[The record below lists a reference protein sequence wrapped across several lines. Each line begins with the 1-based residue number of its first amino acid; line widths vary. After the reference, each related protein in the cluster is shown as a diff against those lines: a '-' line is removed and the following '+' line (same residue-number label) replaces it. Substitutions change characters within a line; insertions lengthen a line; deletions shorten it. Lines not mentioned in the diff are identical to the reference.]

1 MCTVRNTLQ
10 MTWKSNSSR
19 VVVASIFA
27 SLIFLFILVG
37 GAVFF
42 SIANS
47 LHVLSQ
53 LLGQVFFGML
63 MLMFA
68 GAVPFV
74 SSTLVLS
81 GDHVLLFS
89 SPAPPRTVLA
99 ARLLDGSATSAAQF
113 LVIGLPIIP
122 AAALAAHWHI
132 VTWPLL
138 IPISL
143 LFLMMPALMASLLLL
158 VILQAAGPRRF
169 KTSVVLLNL
178 LMGIFVCILFII
190 QIHAMPIQWSELS
203 GKGWSVASG
212 NGLTLDRY
220 LPSIWIAHLLS
231 QPIRGDRWVADILK
245 LFTLD
250 ALLFAAC
257 LVLGKRLP
265 ELAGEALSSVDTG
278 ESKRASGFASRL
290 LPRELG
296 GFVAR
301 DLQLV
306 KRDSM
311 LLSQLGVPLI
321 LAIVPFVI
329 GLESS
334 DIDTSQL
341 LFPFAVGV
349 TALILYMQTSILSLS
364 LTGMDGQAF
373 WQVMGAPR
381 PMIWHLISKWAVS
394 SAISFMVAS
403 LLLGLYV
410 ITFHATPVQMVTVWI
425 LLGFTASSLCGLG
438 VGTAAVFPKFVH
450 DNPGIRVSQWALI
463 VGFLVSVGYSM
474 CVLLLLGGGYLL
486 EGFISSTGA
495 GSLIWIVT
503 AILIALLSL
512 LCVVIP
518 IKLGSNKLQQLEWNL

>member
-1 MCTVRNTLQ
+1 MRNALQ
-10 MTWKSNSSR
+10 VAWETHR
-19 VVVASIFA
+19 PGVVITSIFA
-27 SLIFLFILVG
+27 SLVFLLILLG

-47 LHVLSQ
+47 LHVLSP
-53 LLGQVFFGML
+53 LLGQVFFGLL

-74 SSTLVLS
+74 SATLVLS

-89 SPAPPRTVLA
+89 SPAPPRSVLA
-99 ARLLDGSATSAAQF
+99 ARLLDGSASSAAQF

-122 AAALAAHWHI
+122 AAALAAHWQMAA
-132 VTWPLL
+132 WPLL
-138 IPISL
+138 IPIAL
-143 LFLMMPALMASLLLL
+143 LFLMMPALMASLMLL
-158 VILQAAGPRRF
+158 VILQLAGPRRF

-178 LMGIFVCILFII
+178 IMGILVCILFIV
-190 QIHAMPIQWSELS
+190 QIHAMPIQWNDLAGS
-203 GKGWSVASG
+203 GWTVARG

-231 QPIRGDRWVADILK
+231 HPIQGIGWVGGLLK

-250 ALLFAAC
+250 ALLFCAC
-257 LVLGKRLP
+257 LVLGTRLP
-265 ELAGEALSSVDTG
+265 ELAGEALSSVGMG
-278 ESKRASGFASRL
+278 EAKDASGFASRL

-301 DLQLV
+301 DLRLV
-306 KRDSM
+306 MRDSM

-329 GLESS
+329 GLESA
-334 DIDTSQL
+334 DIDTTQL
-341 LFPFAVGV
+341 LFPFAVAV

-364 LTGMDGQAF
+364 LTGMDAQAF
-373 WQVMGAPR
+373 WLVLGAPR
-381 PMIWHLISKWAVS
+381 PVIWHLISKWFVS
-394 SAISFMVAS
+394 SAISFLVAS
-403 LLLGLYV
+403 LLLGIYSL
-410 ITFHATPVQMVTVWI
+410 TFHASIALVFAVWI
-425 LLGFTASSLCGLG
+425 MLGFTAVSLCGLG

-463 VGFLVSVGYSM
+463 VGFVVSVGYSM
-474 CVLLLLGGGYLL
+474 SVLLLLGAGYFLGGFYPSN
-486 EGFISSTGA
+486 GDGA
-495 GSLIWIVT
+495 LIWIVT

-518 IKLGSNKLQQLEWNL
+518 IKLGSNKLKKLEWNL